1 MIICA
6 FKHSA
11 MVSGIS
17 ATNWFL
23 YRYNNSGS
31 LVLQMALGCRRG
43 AHCVIQYERGVL
55 TEAEELQ
62 AREAVFVK
70 QQAHQVPCSPR
81 VRNGAG
87 KAIVARSSCIA
98 SARGTATAHLVSP
111 WHCWLRRLE
120 DDSAS
125 SRLNSASLQRC
136 SVVPSNREKQ
146 HQDPRRHGQRK
157 GPGQESKKLKKKSH

>member
-1 MIICA
+1 M
-6 FKHSA
+6 
-11 MVSGIS
+11 IS

-23 YRYNNSGS
+23 YRTTRG
-31 LVLQMALGCRRG
+31 LWRCRWRWDV
-43 AHCVIQYERGVL
+43 AVIQYERGVL

-62 AREAVFVK
+62 AREAIFVV

-81 VRNGAG
+81 VRNGDG

-98 SARGTATAHLVSP
+98 SARGTAPAHLVSP

-125 SRLNSASLQRC
+125 SRLNSASLQRS

-146 HQDPRRHGQRK
+146 HQDPRRHGQWK
-157 GPGQESKKLKKKSH
+157 GPGQESKETKKEESLVYTRKS